1 MAGLGMGS
9 AQVVACLDL
18 YLLNNNR
25 WGVKMLLQKIKIKKI
40 MYTTDLSQNALYAFS
55 YAVSLANQYHA
66 GITVL
71 HVLEEEPNMDDFI
84 VGYISTQKWEAIKRQ
99 HEDDAKA
106 ALIGKAGGAAL
117 VGDVLDQFCKEGL
130 AEMKF
135 DIDEILIK
143 RGKPVEQILAQAAE
157 KEIDLIVMG
166 THGSSTL
173 ADAIMGSTAR
183 RVLRRSTVPVF
194 VIRLPEV

>member
-1 MAGLGMGS
+1 MILE
-9 AQVVACLDL
+9 
-18 YLLNNNR
+18 
-25 WGVKMLLQKIKIKKI
+25 KIKIRKI
-40 MYTTDLSQNALYAFS
+40 LYTTDLSQSALHAFS

-71 HVLEEEPNMDDFI
+71 HVLEQEPNMDNFI
-84 VGYISTQKWEAIKRQ
+84 AGYISTRKWEAIKQR

-130 AEMKF
+130 AEMQI

-143 RGKPVEQILAQAAE
+143 RGKPVEQILAQAVE

-166 THGSSTL
+166 THGSGTL
-173 ADAIMGSTAR
+173 ADVMLGSTAR

-194 VIRLPEV
+194 VIRLPEG

>member
-1 MAGLGMGS
+1 MI
-9 AQVVACLDL
+9 
-18 YLLNNNR
+18 
-25 WGVKMLLQKIKIKKI
+25 LQKIKIKKI
-40 MYTTDLSQNALYAFS
+40 MYTTDLSRNSLHAFS

-66 GITVL
+66 GITIL
-71 HVLEEEPNMDDFI
+71 HVLEQEPNMENFI
-84 VGYISTQKWEAIKRQ
+84 TGYISTSKWEAIKQR

-106 ALIGKAGGAAL
+106 VLIGKARGAAL

-135 DIDEILIK
+135 DVDEILIR
-143 RGKPVEQILAQAAE
+143 RGKPVEQILAQAVE

-166 THGSSTL
+166 THGSGTL
-173 ADAIMGSTAR
+173 ADVMLGSTAR

-194 VIRLPEV
+194 VVRLPEA